1 MEVEKQ
7 RGKGHKLVLMPSPFQ
22 GHITPLL
29 QLANILYSK
38 GFSITIVHTLFN
50 SPDPSSY
57 PHFTFHPLHGALS
70 ETDASKVDA
79 VHLTDIINIRCVQPL
94 KEFLATF
101 LSSSQDGDDHDGS
114 VPVSCFIADAALY
127 FTQGVCDEFRI
138 PRLVLR
144 TGGASSFLIFASFPL
159 LKEKGY
165 FPVQES
171 RLEEAVVDLPPLKVK
186 DLPVFQSKEPEAFY
200 KLVCRFIDECK
211 KSSGIIWNTYE
222 ELESSAI
229 TKLRQDFSVP
239 IYPIGP
245 FHKYSLPGSTS
256 TSLLTPDQ
264 SCIAWLDK
272 QEHKSVVYVSFGS
285 IVSICEAEFLEIA
298 WGLANSNQPFLWAIR
313 PGTIR
318 DSEWLEPL
326 PNDFLENLGGRGY
339 IVKWAPQEQVLKHP
353 AVGAFWT
360 HNGWNSTLESVCEGV
375 PMICMP
381 SFGDQKINAKYAS
394 DVWKVGLQLES
405 KLKRGEIEKIIR
417 KLMLGDEANEIRQ
430 NVMNLKEKA
439 NVCLKEGGSSYCFLD
454 SLVSEIL
461 SLKSSTSTAH

>member
-1 MEVEKQ
+1 MEQQKQ
-7 RGKGHKLVLMPSPFQ
+7 IAKGHKIILMPSPFQ

-29 QLANILYSK
+29 QLATILHSK

-50 SPDPSSY
+50 SPNPSSY

-70 ETDASKVDA
+70 DTEASKVDA
-79 VHLTDIINIRCVQPL
+79 VHLTEVINVRCVQPL
-94 KEFLATF
+94 KECLTM
-101 LSSSQDGDDHDGS
+101 LLDKEDDGFC
-114 VPVSCFIADAALY
+114 CFVADAALY
-127 FTQGVCDEFRI
+127 FTQGVCDEFGI
-138 PRLVLR
+138 PRIVLR
-144 TGGASSFLIFASFPL
+144 TGGASSFLVFASFPL

-171 RLEEAVVDLPPLKVK
+171 RMEEAVEDLPPLKVK

-211 KSSGIIWNTYE
+211 KSSGIIWNTFE
-222 ELESSAI
+222 ELESSAL
-229 TKLRQDFSVP
+229 TKFRQDFSVP

-245 FHKYSLPGSTS
+245 FHKYSLAGSNS
-256 TSLLTPDQ
+256 TSLLAPDKT
-264 SCIAWLDK
+264 CISWLDK

-285 IVSICEAEFLEIA
+285 IVAISEAEFLEIA
-298 WGLANSNQPFLWAIR
+298 WGLVNSNQPFLWAIR

-318 DSEWLEPL
+318 GSEWLEPL
-326 PNDFLENLGGRGY
+326 PSGFLENLGERGY

-394 DVWKVGLQLES
+394 DVWKVGVQLES
-405 KLKRGEIEKIIR
+405 KLERGEIEKVIR
-417 KLMLGDEANEIRQ
+417 KLMVGDEGNEIRE

-439 NVCLKEGGSSYCFLD
+439 NVCLKEGGSSYSFLD

-461 SLKSSTSTAH
+461 SLKSSTSRAH

>member
-1 MEVEKQ
+1 MEEEKQ
-7 RGKGHKLVLMPSPFQ
+7 RGKGNRIILMPSPFQ

-29 QLANILYSK
+29 QLSNILYSK
-38 GFSITIVHTLFN
+38 GFSITIVHTVFN

-57 PHFTFHPLHGALS
+57 PHFTFLPLHGALS
-70 ETDASKVDA
+70 ETEASKVDA
-79 VHLTDIINIRCVQPL
+79 VHLTEVINVRCVQPL
-94 KEFLATF
+94 KECLTML
-101 LSSSQDGDDHDGS
+101 LSHDKFKEDGS
-114 VPVSCFIADAALY
+114 VSCFIADAALY
-127 FTQGVCDEFRI
+127 FTQGVCDEVGVPRI
-138 PRLVLR
+138 VLR
-144 TGGASSFLIFASFPL
+144 TGGASSFLVFASFPL
-159 LKEKGY
+159 LREKGY

-171 RLEEAVVDLPPLKVK
+171 RSEEAVVDLPPLKVK

-200 KLVCRFIDECK
+200 KLVCRFVDECK
-211 KSSGIIWNTYE
+211 KSSGIIWNTFE
-222 ELESSAI
+222 ELESSAL

-245 FHKYSLPGSTS
+245 FHKYSLAGSNS
-256 TSLLTPDQ
+256 TSLLTPDKT
-264 SCIAWLDK
+264 CISWLDK

-285 IVSICEAEFLEIA
+285 IVAISEEDFLEIA
-298 WGLANSNQPFLWAIR
+298 WGLVNSNQPFLWAIR

-318 DSEWLEPL
+318 GSEWLEPL
-326 PNDFLENLGGRGY
+326 PSGFLENLGERGY

-381 SFGDQKINAKYAS
+381 SFADQKINAKYAS
-394 DVWKVGLQLES
+394 DVWKVGLQLEN
-405 KLKRGEIEKIIR
+405 KLERGEIEKVIR
-417 KLMLGDEANEIRQ
+417 KLMVGDEAYEIRE
-430 NVMNLKEKA
+430 NVKNLKEKA

-461 SLKSSTSTAH
+461 SLKSSTCRAQ

>member
-1 MEVEKQ
+1 M
-7 RGKGHKLVLMPSPFQ
+7 
-22 GHITPLL
+22 
-29 QLANILYSK
+29 
-38 GFSITIVHTLFN
+38 
-50 SPDPSSY
+50 
-57 PHFTFHPLHGALS
+57 
-70 ETDASKVDA
+70 
-79 VHLTDIINIRCVQPL
+79 
-94 KEFLATF
+94 
-101 LSSSQDGDDHDGS
+101 
-114 VPVSCFIADAALY
+114 
-127 FTQGVCDEFRI
+127 
-138 PRLVLR
+138 
-144 TGGASSFLIFASFPL
+144 
-159 LKEKGY
+159 
-165 FPVQES
+165 
-171 RLEEAVVDLPPLKVK
+171 DLPPLKVK

-222 ELESSAI
+222 ELESSAL

-239 IYPIGP
+239 MYPIGP

-264 SCIAWLDK
+264 SCITWLDK

-285 IVSICEAEFLEIA
+285 IVAISEAEFLEIA

-318 DSEWLEPL
+318 GSEWLEPL
-326 PNDFLENLGGRGY
+326 PSEFLENLGGRGY

-394 DVWKVGLQLES
+394 DVWKVGVQLEN
-405 KLKRGEIEKIIR
+405 KLERREIEKIIR
-417 KLMLGDEANEIRQ
+417 KVTLGDEAKEIRE

-461 SLKSSTSTAH
+461 SLKFSTSKAH

>member
-1 MEVEKQ
+1 MEEEKQ
-7 RGKGHKLVLMPSPFQ
+7 RGKGNRIILMPSPFQ

-38 GFSITIVHTLFN
+38 GFSITIVHTVFN

-57 PHFTFHPLHGALS
+57 PHFSFLPLHGALS
-70 ETDASKVDA
+70 ETEASKVDA
-79 VHLTDIINIRCVQPL
+79 VHLTEVINVRCVQPL
-94 KEFLATF
+94 KECLTLL
-101 LSSSQDGDDHDGS
+101 LSHDKVKEDGC
-114 VPVSCFIADAALY
+114 VSCFIVDAALY
-127 FTQGVCDEFRI
+127 FTQGVCDEVGVPRI
-138 PRLVLR
+138 VLR
-144 TGGASSFLIFASFPL
+144 TGGASSFLVFASFPL
-159 LKEKGY
+159 LREKGY

-171 RLEEAVVDLPPLKVK
+171 RSEEVVVDLPPLKVK

-200 KLVCRFIDECK
+200 KLVCRFVDECK
-211 KSSGIIWNTYE
+211 KSSGIIWNTFE
-222 ELESSAI
+222 ELESSAL

-245 FHKYSLPGSTS
+245 FHKYSLAGSNS
-256 TSLLTPDQ
+256 TSLLTPDKT
-264 SCIAWLDK
+264 CISWLDK
-272 QEHKSVVYVSFGS
+272 QEQKSVVYVSFGS
-285 IVSICEAEFLEIA
+285 IVAISEEEFLEIA
-298 WGLANSNQPFLWAIR
+298 WGLVNSNQPFLWAIR

-318 DSEWLEPL
+318 GSEWLEPL
-326 PNDFLENLGGRGY
+326 PSGFLENLGKRGY

-394 DVWKVGLQLES
+394 DVWKVGLQLEN
-405 KLKRGEIEKIIR
+405 KLERGEIEKVIR
-417 KLMLGDEANEIRQ
+417 KLMLGDEANEIRE

-439 NVCLKEGGSSYCFLD
+439 NVCLKKGGSSYCFLD

-461 SLKSSTSTAH
+461 SLKSSTRRAQ